1 MNRHRN
7 LTNEI
12 DRMFGVFGDNK
23 IKTKLL
29 EAAEKDLCALF
40 PSQEGELSQ
49 ILIMFNR
56 IFKKKSRLMS
66 KNVISKYKQLLK
78 YYDLNDLELSM
89 NNALV
94 DEFHL
99 ENGYKYCT
107 LEYFSRLDQIDKWV
121 NVKKA
126 ESKDSF
132 VLPTFNIKE

>member
-1 MNRHRN
+1 MSRHRN

-12 DRMFGVFGDNK
+12 DRIFGVFRDNNIK
-23 IKTKLL
+23 IKLL

-40 PSQEGELSQ
+40 PSQNDDLSQ
-49 ILIMFNR
+49 VLIMFNQ

-66 KNVISKYKQLLK
+66 KKVISKYKEILK
-78 YYDLNDLELSM
+78 YYDLNDLEISM

-99 ENGYKYCT
+99 ENGHKYCT

-121 NVKKA
+121 NVKKV
-126 ESKDSF
+126 ESKESF